1 METFGA
7 RLRRSRRQTANPAR
21 GGHLT
26 QEAVGTFLLEAAG
39 RQAGKPGALISNL
52 ELGVQQIGKDD
63 RATLVALVKV
73 LYQCGVISG
82 ASQADE
88 WLKLGHDSPLDERE
102 AAQVRAAPRLPAG
115 RQRTAGQPISIPDSA
130 PELTWPADIPTDRF
144 YSLRGRECDL
154 ADLVARLSAGARPP
168 VIAIDGWGG
177 RGKTALAVELA
188 RRALRSGGW
197 VGLLG
202 ASAKQGWLAD
212 GRIIALGSATLDE
225 DDLLNALALHLGA
238 WLAHPLYGMGLI
250 ARDRGDLTSG
260 QAYVEASLK
269 LLVTTDGGAL
279 PAQCYHFLGEVALL
293 HAAHD
298 VYRRVGDPR
307 GVAGGAG
314 CRAVASRGIL
324 GCASEAWKM
333 VVALNPGVTARL
345 RPRCRGG
352 HV

>member
-1 METFGA
+1 M
-7 RLRRSRRQTANPAR
+7 
-21 GGHLT
+21 
-26 QEAVGTFLLEAAG
+26 VLLPHQI
-39 RQAGKPGALISNL
+39 RHSLICI
-52 ELGVQQIGKDD
+52 V
-63 RATLVALVKV
+63 LVALQLLPLDLPAEV
-73 LYQCGVISG
+73 LVVTG
-82 ASQADE
+82 ASSRLSSLSRNQVSDVF
-88 WLKLGHDSPLDERE
+88 LGKVVSLPDGSSSILIDQPDSSPLRE
-102 AAQVRAAPRLPAG
+102 EFYMKVANK
-115 RQRTAGQPISIPDSA
+115 TA
-130 PELTWPADIPTDRF
+130 
-144 YSLRGRECDL
+144 
-154 ADLVARLSAGARPP
+154 
-168 VIAIDGWGG
+168 
-177 RGKTALAVELA
+177 ALAVELA